1 MISDS
6 VRFTIQNAGWS
17 TLHPVEASK
26 TRKAMREYRKMHPA
40 CEITG
45 SLNKVQ
51 IHHIVPVWADPS
63 LAADP
68 NNFIALSAS
77 AHIHIIFGHN
87 GNFGKYYVK
96 NVKDLA
102 ERIQH
107 IKNQREIVERPKTIK
122 ALGKQNWFDIFL
134 NGFGKT

>member
-1 MISDS
+1 MILDNA
-6 VRFTIQNAGWS
+6 RFTIQNAGWS
-17 TLHPVEASK
+17 ALHPIEASK
-26 TRKAMREYRKMHPA
+26 TRKAMREYRKIHPA

-68 NNFIALSAS
+68 DNFIALSAS

-102 ERIQH
+102 ERIRN
-107 IKNQREIVERPKTIK
+107 IKNQMQVVERPKPIK
-122 ALGKQNWFDIFL
+122 VQSKQSWFEVFL
-134 NGFGKT
+134 RGFWKN

>member
-1 MISDS
+1 M
-6 VRFTIQNAGWS
+6 RFFIQNAGWS
-17 TLHPVEASK
+17 TLHPIKAIEAQ
-26 TRKAMREYRKMHPA
+26 KAMQEYRKRNPA

-51 IHHIVPVWADPS
+51 IHHIIPVWADPT

-102 ERIQH
+102 QRIRY
-107 IKNQREIVERPKTIK
+107 IKAQSEIVERPKPIV
-122 ALGKQNWFDIFL
+122 AQSKQNWWRNIIRNFVS
-134 NGFGKT
+134 GFSKN